1 MFFFIIVF
9 YVIFFFF
16 NIRVFYIIGFQT
28 VSNNSTVVDELH
40 MPETSRVL
48 LAALSVLMWFVVNSF
63 CFASPMHVSCAKT
76 ENTLYIKY
84 LQNFL
89 GIQTVKSRW
98 SFSDIWPCQI
108 VFCSQLHCLLFIPFF
123 RIHIRCC
130 DNFSL

>member
-1 MFFFIIVF
+1 MSL
-9 YVIFFFF
+9 FFFF
-16 NIRVFYIIGFQT
+16 LISEFFISL
-28 VSNNSTVVDELH
+28 VSRQCLTTVVDELH